1 MRHKISLNLFDDKG
15 VTLVTVMG
23 ILVFVGLLAVVVV
36 LTVTGELGF
45 TKTTIRRKAAFEA
58 AEAGIEYGM
67 GEIKYTTQEYPAT
80 YDPADS
86 TTWWLYIPQAN
97 EKIAFKSGRPYEP
110 PQPIEG
116 SELFVL
122 SPGYSTEHV
131 YNYYRIVASGK
142 WEGKATLP
150 APPSKVHIRVLE
162 AGAKVGPIPPGT
174 GY

>member
-1 MRHKISLNLFDDKG
+1 MRHKLALNPDDRG

-23 ILVFVGLLAVVVV
+23 ILIFVGLLAVVVV
-36 LTVTGELGF
+36 LTVTGELGI
-45 TKTTIRRKAAFEA
+45 TKTTLRRKSAFEA

-67 GEIKYTTQEYPAT
+67 GEIKYTTQEYPAD
-80 YDPADS
+80 YDPTDS
-86 TTWWLYIPQAN
+86 TTWWIYIPQAN
-97 EKIAFKSGRPYEP
+97 EKIAFKSGRPDEP

-116 SELFVL
+116 SQLFVM

-131 YNYYRIVASGK
+131 YNYYHIIASGK
-142 WEGKATLP
+142 WEGKVASP
-150 APPSKVHIRVLE
+150 APPSKTHIRVLE